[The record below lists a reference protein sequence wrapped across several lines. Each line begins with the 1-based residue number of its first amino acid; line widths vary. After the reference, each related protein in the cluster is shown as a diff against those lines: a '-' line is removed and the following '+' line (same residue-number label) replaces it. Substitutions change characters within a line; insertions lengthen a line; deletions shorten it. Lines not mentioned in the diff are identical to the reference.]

1 MRWQRYNFYFIKNTL
16 KIKKIQ
22 ADCACCEKGVLLD
35 CKRITFGRQKESFWR
50 AKGVHLKG
58 KRSPFEKRLFLHPKT
73 TGIILDWERVTAQ
86 ATAGTP

>member
-22 ADCACCEKGVLLD
+22 ANFTCFSKGVLLEG
-35 CKRITFGRQKESFWR
+35 KRITFGRQKESFWKV
-50 AKGVHLKG
+50 KGVHLEG

-73 TGIILDWERVTAQ
+73 TGILWDWEE
-86 ATAGTP
+86 